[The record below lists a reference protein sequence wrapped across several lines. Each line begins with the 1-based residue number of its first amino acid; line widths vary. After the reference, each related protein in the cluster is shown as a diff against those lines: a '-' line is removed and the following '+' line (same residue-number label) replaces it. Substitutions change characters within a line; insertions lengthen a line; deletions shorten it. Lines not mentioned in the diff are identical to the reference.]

1 MRLNNKIVVITG
13 GATGAKTNLMGFG
26 GTTAHIFAKEGA
38 KVIIT
43 DINEDLGIQ
52 TVEEI
57 KKNGGDASFMYLDVT
72 DEQGWINLVSNI
84 NKKYSTIDVFVHSAG
99 FIKRTSIQETTEES
113 WDLHMDI
120 HVKGAFLG
128 TKHVSP
134 TMQNSKK
141 GSIILVSS
149 IMGLVGSASSTPYHT
164 AKGAIHTFTKS
175 AAIQLAKDNIRV
187 NCISPGFV
195 LTPMTKN
202 ILTDNE
208 ILNSRLSSV
217 PMNRLGTTI
226 EIANAILYLA
236 SDESSFVTGIDL
248 VVDGGYTAQ

>member
-13 GATGAKTNLMGFG
+13 GATGSKTKLMGFG

-175 AAIQLAKDNIRV
+175 AAIQLAKANISV

>member
-1 MRLNNKIVVITG
+1 MRLHNKIVVITG
-13 GATGAKTNLMGFG
+13 GATGSKTKLMGFG

-72 DEQGWINLVSNI
+72 DEKGWINLVSNI

-134 TMQNSKK
+134 IMQNSKK
-141 GSIILVSS
+141 GRVS
-149 IMGLVGSASSTPYHT
+149 L
-164 AKGAIHTFTKS
+164 
-175 AAIQLAKDNIRV
+175 
-187 NCISPGFV
+187 
-195 LTPMTKN
+195 
-202 ILTDNE
+202 
-208 ILNSRLSSV
+208 
-217 PMNRLGTTI
+217 
-226 EIANAILYLA
+226 
-236 SDESSFVTGIDL
+236 
-248 VVDGGYTAQ
+248 

>member
-13 GATGAKTNLMGFG
+13 GATGSKTKLMGFG

-72 DEQGWINLVSNI
+72 DEQGWIDLVSNI
-84 NKKYSTIDVFVHSAG
+84 NNKYSTIDVFVHSAG

>member
-13 GATGAKTNLMGFG
+13 GATGSKTKLMGFG
-26 GTTAHIFAKEGA
+26 GTTAHIFTKEGA

>member
-13 GATGAKTNLMGFG
+13 GATGSKTKLMGFG

-202 ILTDNE
+202 IFTDNE

>member
-1 MRLNNKIVVITG
+1 MRLHNKIVVITG
-13 GATGAKTNLMGFG
+13 GATGSKTKLMGFG

>member
-1 MRLNNKIVVITG
+1 MRLHNKIIVITG
-13 GATGAKTNLMGFG
+13 GATGSKTKLMGFG

>member
-13 GATGAKTNLMGFG
+13 GATGSKTKLMGFG
-26 GTTAHIFAKEGA
+26 GTTAHIFAKEVA

>member
-13 GATGAKTNLMGFG
+13 GATGSKTKLMGFG

-149 IMGLVGSASSTPYHT
+149 IMGLVGSASSTPYHSD
-164 AKGAIHTFTKS
+164 KGAIHTFTKS

-226 EIANAILYLA
+226 EIANEILYLA

>member
-13 GATGAKTNLMGFG
+13 GATGSKTKLMGFG

-134 TMQNSKK
+134 IMQNSKK

>member
-13 GATGAKTNLMGFG
+13 GATGSKTKLMGFG

>member
-13 GATGAKTNLMGFG
+13 GATGSKTKLMGFG

-43 DINEDLGIQ
+43 DINEDLGNQ

>member
-13 GATGAKTNLMGFG
+13 GATGSKTKLMGFG

-57 KKNGGDASFMYLDVT
+57 KKNGGDASVMYLDVT

-99 FIKRTSIQETTEES
+99 FIKRTSILETTEES